1 MPVILDSIV
10 MEVLIIR
17 RQVPLRKFVVTHK
30 HTSGQVGDG
39 REDLHR
45 SRSVKVDFEALSCA
59 YAVPFQEET
68 EYEQ

>member
-1 MPVILDSIV
+1 MILESVV
-10 MEVLIIR
+10 MEVLVVR
-17 RQVPLRKFVVTHK
+17 RQVPLRKFVVTNK

-45 SRSVKVDFEALSCA
+45 SRSVKVDVEALSCA